1 VQIVKTASSHTGD
14 LAAAVRNY
22 TDIHFGLYYS
32 LFEWY
37 HPLFLQDKA
46 NQFKTNDYMR
56 VRVVC
61 ACTCYVT
68 QTWVQLH
75 LYLREI
81 QILSVVWE
89 LGVFVFTFLMFTN
102 TFATMNL

>member
-1 VQIVKTASSHTGD
+1 VRCFFDIVNFQYCEDCIIISHTGD
-14 LAAAVRNY
+14 LAAAIRNY

-56 VRVVC
+56 VCVHVSVC
-61 ACTCYVT
+61 V
-68 QTWVQLH
+68 
-75 LYLREI
+75 
-81 QILSVVWE
+81 
-89 LGVFVFTFLMFTN
+89 
-102 TFATMNL
+102 